1 MLEKESKPANDIST
15 VSVQIEALRAQ
26 LRYHE
31 YKYHVEDAPEIPDAE
46 YDKLMNALKVLEQAH
61 PERVTPDSPTQR
73 VGAAPLDAFDTVAH
87 EVPMLSLDNV
97 FDETSFLA
105 FSKRINDR
113 LKHDGELT
121 FCCELKLDGLAVS
134 LLYENGVLVRA
145 ATRGDGATGENITAN
160 IRTIGAIP
168 LRLHGDNIPQRLEVR
183 GEVFMKH
190 KGFEALNEEARRAG
204 GKVFANPRNAAAGS
218 LRQLDPRITATRPLT
233 FLCYGV
239 GLVEGGALPD
249 THWLRL
255 MQFRDWGLPVSDRIR
270 LCTGSDAVLDFYRQV
285 EQERGALGFDIDGV
299 VIKVNELTLQE
310 RLGFVARAPRWAVA
324 FKFPA
329 QEQLT
334 WLRDVEFQVGRTG
347 AITPVARLE
356 PVAVAGV
363 VVSNA
368 TLHNADEIERLGV
381 QIGDQVAVRRA
392 GDVIPQIVSVVLSE
406 RPADARPVVF
416 PTHCPVCGSD
426 VERVE
431 GEAVARCTGGLF
443 CAAQRKEALKHFVSR
458 RALDVEGMGDKII
471 DQLVEKEYVKTPA
484 DLFRLDIGIL
494 TRLERMGPKSAQN
507 LVNALNKAKSTTFAR
522 FLYALGIRDVGEA
535 TAANLA
541 AHFGTLE
548 ALQAADLD
556 ALQQVQDVGIV
567 VATHVRN
574 FLDEAHNQQVI
585 QELIGDDV
593 GLHWPDPVVVNVE
606 ALTSPFAGKTVVLT
620 GSLSLLSRDEAKD
633 RLTALGAKVS
643 GSVSKKTD
651 LVIAGEAA
659 GSKLT
664 KAQELGIDVI
674 DEAEMMRL
682 LG

>member
-1 MLEKESKPANDIST
+1 MLEKESKTADDIAT
-15 VSVQIEALRAQ
+15 VAAQVEALRAQ

-46 YDKLMNALKVLEQAH
+46 YDKLMNTLKALEQVH
-61 PERVTPDSPTQR
+61 PELVTPDSPTQR

-87 EVPMLSLDNV
+87 DVPMLSLDNV
-97 FDETSFLA
+97 FDEASFLA
-105 FSKRINDR
+105 FCKRINDR
-113 LKHDGELT
+113 LKNETELA

-134 LLYENGVLVRA
+134 LLYEQGVLVRA
-145 ATRGDGATGENITAN
+145 ATRGDGTTGENITAN

-168 LRLHGDNIPQRLEVR
+168 LRLHGDNIPTRLEVR

-190 KGFEALNEEARRAG
+190 KGFEALNEEARRTG

-239 GLVEGGALPD
+239 GLVEGGVLPD
-249 THWLRL
+249 THWQRL

-270 LCTGSDAVLDFYRQV
+270 LCTGSEAVLNFYRQV
-285 EQERGALGFDIDGV
+285 EQERETLGFDIDGV
-299 VIKVNELTLQE
+299 VIKVNELALQE

-368 TLHNADEIERLGV
+368 TLHNADEIERLGI
-381 QIGDQVAVRRA
+381 QIGDRVAVRRA

-406 RPADARPVVF
+406 RPSDARPIVF
-416 PTHCPVCGSD
+416 PEHCPVCDSEL
-426 VERVE
+426 ERVE
-431 GEAVARCTGGLF
+431 GEAVTRCTGGLF

-471 DQLVEKEYVKTPA
+471 DQLVEREYVKTPA

-494 TRLERMGPKSAQN
+494 TRLDRMGPKSAQN
-507 LVNALNKAKSTTFAR
+507 LVSALDKAKSTTFAR

-541 AHFGTLE
+541 SHFGTLE
-548 ALQAADLD
+548 ALQEADLD

-585 QELIGDDV
+585 QALISDEV
-593 GLHWPDPVVVNVE
+593 GIHWPAPVRVDVE
-606 ALTSPFAGKTVVLT
+606 ASTSPFAGKTVVLT
-620 GSLSLLSRDEAKD
+620 GSLSQLSRDEAKD

-659 GSKLT
+659 GSKLV
-664 KAQELGIDVI
+664 KAQELGIAVI